1 MTEFSWKWKLS
12 DLNIDKPVK
21 VFSTFS
27 CGGGSSMGY
36 KRAGFQV
43 IGNVEIDPRVNALY
57 VANNHPKYNYN
68 MDLRQFNQISNSEL
82 PEELFDLD
90 ILDGSP
96 PCSTFSMAGK
106 REEGWGVKKQFREGQ
121 KKQTLDDLF
130 FVFLETVEKLQPKI
144 FVAENVKGIIQ
155 GNAKVY
161 CKRIIEQAKA
171 IGYDVQVFLLNS
183 ATMDVPQARE
193 RVFFIGNRC
202 GFPKLKMK
210 FNRPLITFGE
220 VRSEKG
226 VELRP
231 SKEKQLLELAKPS
244 DKNLGAVCKRVNGK
258 NTFFSSAICYDQ
270 LVAPTCVSGFEYI
283 RGYDKK
289 KFTEVDFRNV
299 QTFPQDYNFGKESAK
314 YVCGMSVPPNM
325 MAHIA
330 TEIWNQ
336 WLKK

>member
-1 MTEFSWKWKLS
+1 
-12 DLNIDKPVK
+12 
-21 VFSTFS
+21 
-27 CGGGSSMGY
+27 MGY

-96 PCSTFSMAGK
+96 PCSTFSVAGK
-106 REEGWGVKKQFREGQ
+106 REEGWGVEKKFREGQ

-130 FVFLETVEKLQPKI
+130 FVFLETVEKLNPKI

-161 CKRIIEQAKA
+161 CKRIVEKAKA
-171 IGYDVQVFLLNS
+171 IGYEIQMFLLNS
-183 ATMDVPQARE
+183 AQMDVPQARE

-202 GFPKLKMK
+202 SFPKLNMMFKRPVIK
-210 FNRPLITFGE
+210 FGD
-220 VRSEKG
+220 VRSEMG
-226 VELRP
+226 VEIRP
-231 SKEKQLLELAKPS
+231 GKMTEMLKYMRSDDTDMAKICERIS
-244 DKNLGAVCKRVNGK
+244 LKRTCFSVKIAHDHLVCPTIVSQS
-258 NTFFSSAICYDQ
+258 TF
-270 LVAPTCVSGFEYI
+270 I
-283 RGYDKK
+283 RAFDKK
-289 KFTEVDFRNV
+289 KYSDLDFINV
-299 QTFPQDYNFGKESAK
+299 QTFPQDYDFGNESTQ
-314 YVCGMSVPPNM
+314 YICGMSVPPNM

-330 TEIWNQ
+330 TKIWEQ